1 MAITIDQS
9 KQLLDEYLTLKHHGV
24 KGMRWGVRKSTTKSS
39 KGSFRKKVLSKI
51 DKYRVQK
58 AKERL
63 EKKKQRAKDAAER
76 KEIKKTHD
84 LSRGKIKKLT
94 DQELKTRLNRL
105 QQEKQLRELVESEV
119 APGRTAVKRILKGAA
134 ITLGTAVATGGLMY
148 LAKTAA
154 KGFVEKDGKT
164 AYSGKAAKEAF
175 HVKGLFDEIFK
186 EKKK

>member
-1 MAITIDQS
+1 MTEKKIELLRTIGYD
-9 KQLLDEYLTLKHHGV
+9 DTLSHHGV
-24 KGMRWGVRKSTTKSS
+24 KGMRWGVRKSITKSS
-39 KGSFRKKVLSKI
+39 KGSFRKKALSKI

-84 LSRGKIKKLT
+84 LTRGKIKRLT
-94 DQELKTRLNRL
+94 DQELRTRLNRL

-119 APGRTAVKRILKGAA
+119 APGRTAVKRILKSAA
-134 ITLGTAVATGGLMY
+134 IGLGTAAATGGLFY
-148 LAKTAA
+148 LARVGS

-164 AYSGKAAKEAF
+164 TYSAKAAKEAF
-175 HVKGLFDEIFK
+175 HVVDLMNEMF
-186 EKKK
+186 KKK